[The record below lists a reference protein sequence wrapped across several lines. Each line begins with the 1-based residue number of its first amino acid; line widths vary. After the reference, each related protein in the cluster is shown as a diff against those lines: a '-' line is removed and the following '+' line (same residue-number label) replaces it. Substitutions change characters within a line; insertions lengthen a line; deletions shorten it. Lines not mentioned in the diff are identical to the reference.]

1 MFQDKV
7 AVITGGA
14 HRALENVLPRNS
26 LMKGISECSYEE
38 FKKQMI
44 YHNDFGWTLNEEGI

>member
-1 MFQDKV
+1 M
-7 AVITGGA
+7 
-14 HRALENVLPRNS
+14 ENVLPRNS